1 MCSILRTDA
10 SNKPSGSA
18 LPKKPTNNP
27 RYTQNCRKRKAISRS
42 YLGLVDDRP
51 FFYLTF
57 SILIFV
63 PTDPAA
69 SAIIFQLIHLPLGV
83 YSYPPPV
90 PRAPTTAPPQNEKL
104 Q

>member
-27 RYTQNCRKRKAISRS
+27 RYTQNCRKRKAIGRS

-57 SILIFV
+57 YILVFV
-63 PTDPAA
+63 PADPAA
-69 SAIIFQLIHLPLGV
+69 SAVIFQLIHFPLGV
-83 YSYPPPV
+83 VFISPACADRV
-90 PRAPTTAPPQNEKL
+90 LRCAAPK
-104 Q
+104 